1 MEKRKRQ
8 TYKVESIMIKKRFTW
23 KTEKLQH
30 LNEEV
35 LLVVD
40 NANKDWKGH
49 ILNVVD
55 LLNQLHQENEHLIIG
70 NKNLMKKNEQLQKR
84 NKFLEEDVDDYHNAL
99 FDLHKKYDK
108 LEKENEQLRQ
118 FINKGRRLSVKELM
132 NNVNENESLKKKIKK
147 LEKENEQLRKELI
160 DCEKFRYQ
168 IFKRVG
174 ALNDE

>member
-1 MEKRKRQ
+1 MRITFYGKKKK
-8 TYKVESIMIKKRFTW
+8 TYWVESIMIKKRFTW

-30 LNEEV
+30 LNDEV

-55 LLNQLHQENEHLIIG
+55 LLNQLHQE
-70 NKNLMKKNEQLQKR
+70 NEQLQKR

-160 DCEKFRYQ
+160 DCEKFRHQ

>member
-1 MEKRKRQ
+1 
-8 TYKVESIMIKKRFTW
+8 MIKKRFTW

-30 LNEEV
+30 LNDEV

-55 LLNQLHQENEHLIIG
+55 LLNQLHQE
-70 NKNLMKKNEQLQKR
+70 NEQLQKR

-160 DCEKFRYQ
+160 DCEKFRHQ